1 MQKGDEIM
9 ADVKWI
15 KIVTDIFDN
24 RKIRQ
29 IEKMPEGDSII
40 VIWMKLLCL
49 AADTNDKGY
58 VYFTEE
64 IPYTEQMLATQ
75 FDRPLSTVQLAL
87 RTFQSFKMID
97 IINDI
102 IHVSSWERYQNAEGL
117 DKIREQTR
125 KRVAAHRARQKNAML
140 EDSKRYCNVTETH
153 GNAIDKDIDIDKD
166 KDIDI
171 DKEKENKAI
180 SISDDIDMD
189 SVSDETHSP
198 EKKPKKKDKPV
209 KHKYGEYNNV
219 LLTDEE
225 LSKLK
230 TEFPDWENRIER
242 LSLYIE
248 SKGAKYKSHYATIL
262 AWDRRDTEQ
271 RQKTPGTGQYGP
283 QTGYKKTGTAEELDE
298 FYKMVAAW
306 AEEGENT

>member
-1 MQKGDEIM
+1 M

-58 VYFTEE
+58 VYFTDE

-75 FDRPLSTVQLAL
+75 FDRPLPTVQLAL
-87 RTFQSFKMID
+87 RTFQKFNMID

-102 IHVSSWERYQNAEGL
+102 IHVSSWERYQNADGL
-117 DKIREQTR
+117 EKIRAQTR
-125 KRVAAHRARQKNAML
+125 KRVAEHRARVKAL
-140 EDSKRYCNVTETH
+140 GCNVTCNATVTH
-153 GNAIDKDIDIDKD
+153 GNAIDIDIDKDIDID
-166 KDIDI
+166 IDI
-171 DKEKENKAI
+171 DKDKEKDNKAI
-180 SISDDIDMD
+180 SISNDIDID
-189 SVSDETHSP
+189 STSGEVQPSE
-198 EKKPKKKDKPV
+198 KPKKKDRPA
-209 KHKYGEYNNV
+209 KHRYGEYNNV

-230 TEFPDWENRIER
+230 TKFPDWENRIEN

-271 RQKTPGTGQYGP
+271 RQKTSGNGQYRP

-298 FYKMVAAW
+298 FYKMVAEW
-306 AEEGENT
+306 AESDDK

>member
-1 MQKGDEIM
+1 M

-15 KIVTDIFDN
+15 KITTDIFDDE
-24 RKIRQ
+24 KILL
-29 IEKMPEGDSII
+29 IESLPDAYAII
-40 VIWMKLLCL
+40 VVWFKLLCL
-49 AADTNDKGY
+49 AGKQNNSGVFLLNDR
-58 VYFTEE
+58 
-64 IPYTEQMLATQ
+64 IPYTDKMLATIFRMKETTVTMALQTFEQ
-75 FDRPLSTVQLAL
+75 FGMIERIDNVITIPNWGKHQTLDQLESKKEYMREYMQKYRAKQKL
-87 RTFQSFKMID
+87 LGDKANCKTNSNANR
-97 IINDI
+97 NAN
-102 IHVSSWERYQNAEGL
+102 VSSL
-117 DKIREQTR
+117 
-125 KRVAAHRARQKNAML
+125 
-140 EDSKRYCNVTETH
+140 
-153 GNAIDKDIDIDKD
+153 DKDIDIDREED
-166 KDIDI
+166 
-171 DKEKENKAI
+171 NKAI
-180 SISDDIDMD
+180 PISDDIGID

-198 EKKPKKKDKPV
+198 ENKPKKKDKPV

-230 TEFPDWENRIER
+230 TKFPDWENRIEK

-271 RQKTPGTGQYGP
+271 RQKMPGTGQYGP

>member
-1 MQKGDEIM
+1 M

-102 IHVSSWERYQNAEGL
+102 IHVSSWERYQNADGL
-117 DKIREQTR
+117 EKIRAQTR
-125 KRVAAHRARQKNAML
+125 KRVAEHRARVKALGCNVTG
-140 EDSKRYCNVTETH
+140 NVTETH
-153 GNAIDKDIDIDKD
+153 GNAIDIDKDIDIDIDKD
-166 KDIDI
+166 I
-171 DKEKENKAI
+171 DKEKDNKAI
-180 SISDDIDMD
+180 PISDDIGID

-230 TEFPDWENRIER
+230 TKFPDWENRIEK

-271 RQKTPGTGQYGP
+271 RQKMPGTGQYGP